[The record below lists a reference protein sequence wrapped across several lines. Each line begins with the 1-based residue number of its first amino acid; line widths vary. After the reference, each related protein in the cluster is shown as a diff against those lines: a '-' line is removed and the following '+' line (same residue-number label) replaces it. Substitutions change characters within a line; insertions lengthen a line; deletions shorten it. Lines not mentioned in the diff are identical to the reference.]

1 MIDRRIFLLLA
12 SLSAFAPLAI
22 DLYLPSFAAM
32 TTGLHTS
39 FEQVQRTVSVF
50 LAGFALGILIYGPIS
65 DRFGRRRVI
74 LLGVGLFTLASI
86 ACTLAQSIEQ
96 LQLFRLF
103 QALGGGAAT
112 VVARATVRDL
122 FDEREGAKA
131 LALIAITTSLAPLV
145 APVAGAYILQLGS
158 WRWEFVTLTLFG
170 LSSWLATWVLLPES
184 LQAQNAQSSMLK
196 AFKGYWQVISQPQS
210 VWIVL
215 SGALLF
221 AAMFSY
227 ITAIPFVY
235 MGYHGLSEKTFG
247 LLFGMNIISLMILGF
262 VSSKTVKKAG
272 TLKLIRLGSLVCLT
286 GACLVGL
293 GVYPKVP
300 TTPSLVLTA
309 AGLFL
314 GVGALGLIA
323 PNTTARLLATHR
335 ERAGAA
341 SAVYGCAQF
350 GLGALASAT
359 TAAWHDGTARPM
371 GIMFVLLAFASA
383 GCGLMMKKHA
393 NEA

>member
-32 TTGLHTS
+32 TTGLNTS
-39 FEQVQRTVSVF
+39 FEEVQRTVSVF
-50 LAGFALGILIYGPIS
+50 LGGFALGMLIYGPVS

-74 LLGVGLFTLASI
+74 LIGVGLFTLASV

-158 WRWEFVTLTLFG
+158 WRWEFATLTLFG
-170 LSSWLATWVLLPES
+170 LCSWLATWALLPES
-184 LQAQNAQSSMLK
+184 LKPQNAQRSMLK
-196 AFKGYWQVISQPQS
+196 AFKAYWQVFTQPQS
-210 VWIVL
+210 IWIVL

-247 LLFGMNIISLMILGF
+247 LLFGMNIISLMVLGF
-262 VSSKTVKKAG
+262 ISSKTVKKVG
-272 TLKLIRLGSLVCLT
+272 TIKLIRTGSLICLT

-293 GVYPKVP
+293 GTFPKEASA
-300 TTPSLVLTA
+300 TSLILTA

-314 GVGALGLIA
+314 GVGALGFIS
-323 PNTTARLLATHR
+323 PNTTARLLTTHK

-371 GIMFVLLAFASA
+371 GTMFVLLALASA
-383 GCGLMMKKHA
+383 VCSLKMKKHA

>member
-1 MIDRRIFLLLA
+1 LIDRRIFLLLA

-32 TTGLHTS
+32 TAGLNTT
-39 FEQVQRTVSVF
+39 FDQVQRTVSVF
-50 LAGFALGILIYGPIS
+50 LAGFALGMLIYGPIS

-74 LLGVGLFTLASI
+74 LIGAGVFTLASI
-86 ACTLAQSIEQ
+86 ACTLTQSIEQ

-158 WRWEFVTLTLFG
+158 WRWEFATLTLFG
-170 LSSWLATWVLLPES
+170 LACWVATFLMLPES
-184 LQAQNAQSSMLK
+184 LQAENAQTSILK
-196 AFKGYWQVISQPQS
+196 AFKAYWQVLVQPQS
-210 VWIVL
+210 IWIVL

-235 MGYHGLSEKTFG
+235 VGFHGLSEKSFG
-247 LLFGMNIISLMILGF
+247 LLFGMNITSLMILGYI
-262 VSSKTVKKAG
+262 SSRIVKNTG
-272 TLKLIRLGSLVCLT
+272 TLRIIRMGSIVSLT

-293 GVYPKVP
+293 GTYP
-300 TTPSLVLTA
+300 TEPSTSALVLTA
-309 AGLFL
+309 SGLFL
-314 GVGALGLIA
+314 GVGALGFIA
-323 PNTTARLLATHR
+323 PNSTARLLTTHK

-371 GIMFVLLAFASA
+371 GTLFVTLALASA
-383 GCGLMMKKHA
+383 LCSLMMKKHA
-393 NEA
+393 GEA

>member
-1 MIDRRIFLLLA
+1 
-12 SLSAFAPLAI
+12 
-22 DLYLPSFAAM
+22 M
-32 TTGLHTS
+32 TQGLNTS
-39 FEQVQRTVSVF
+39 FEEVQRTVSVF
-50 LAGFALGILIYGPIS
+50 LAGFALGMLIYGPIS

-74 LLGVGLFTLASI
+74 LIGAGVFTFASV

-96 LQLFRLF
+96 LQIFRIF

-158 WRWEFVTLTLFG
+158 WRWEFATLTLFG
-170 LSSWLATWVLLPES
+170 LGCWLATWFLLPES
-184 LQAQNAQSSMLK
+184 LQAQNAQTSLLK
-196 AFKGYWQVISQPQS
+196 AFKGYWQVLVQPQS
-210 VWIVL
+210 IWIVL

-235 MGYHGLSEKTFG
+235 MGYHGVSEKTFG
-247 LLFGMNIISLMILGF
+247 LLFGMNIVSLMILGF
-262 VSSKTVKKAG
+262 VSSKTVKRMG
-272 TLKLIRLGSLVCLT
+272 TLKLIRIGSLICLT
-286 GACLVGL
+286 GACLVGV
-293 GVYPKVP
+293 GVYPQQP
-300 TTPSLVLTA
+300 STLSLVLTA
-309 AGLFL
+309 SGLFL

-323 PNTTARLLATHR
+323 PNTTARLLAAHK

-371 GIMFVLLAFASA
+371 GVMFVLLALASA
-383 GCGLMMKKHA
+383 VCSLKMNPHA
-393 NEA
+393 NQA

>member
-32 TTGLHTS
+32 TTGLNTS

-50 LAGFALGILIYGPIS
+50 LAGFALGMLIYGPIS

-170 LSSWLATWVLLPES
+170 LVSWIATWIMLPES
-184 LQAQNAQSSMLK
+184 LQAHNAQSSMLK

-210 VWIVL
+210 IWIVL

-221 AAMFSY
+221 AGMFSY

-262 VSSKTVKKAG
+262 ISSKTVKKAG
-272 TLKLIRLGSLVCLT
+272 TMKLIRWGSMVCLT
-286 GACLVGL
+286 GACLVGV
-293 GVYPKVP
+293 GVYPEEP
-300 TTPSLVLTA
+300 SRFSLVLTA

-314 GVGALGLIA
+314 GVGSIGLIA
-323 PNTTARLLATHR
+323 PNTAARLLTTHK

-350 GLGALASAT
+350 GLGAVASAT

-371 GIMFVLLAFASA
+371 GIMFVLLAFAAA

-393 NEA
+393 DEA

>member
-32 TTGLHTS
+32 TTGLNTS

-50 LAGFALGILIYGPIS
+50 LAGFALGMLIYGPIS

-170 LSSWLATWVLLPES
+170 LVSWVATWILLPES
-184 LQAQNAQSSMLK
+184 LQAHNAQSSILK
-196 AFKGYWQVISQPQS
+196 AFKGYWQVISHPQS
-210 VWIVL
+210 IWIVL

-221 AAMFSY
+221 AGMFSY

-272 TLKLIRLGSLVCLT
+272 TLTLIRWGSLVCLT
-286 GACLVGL
+286 GACLVGV
-293 GVYPKVP
+293 GVYPKEP
-300 TTPSLVLTA
+300 STLSLVLTA

-314 GVGALGLIA
+314 GVGSIGLIA
-323 PNTTARLLATHR
+323 PNTAARLLTTHK

-350 GLGALASAT
+350 GLGAVASAT

-371 GIMFVLLAFASA
+371 GIMFVLLAFAAA

-393 NEA
+393 GEA